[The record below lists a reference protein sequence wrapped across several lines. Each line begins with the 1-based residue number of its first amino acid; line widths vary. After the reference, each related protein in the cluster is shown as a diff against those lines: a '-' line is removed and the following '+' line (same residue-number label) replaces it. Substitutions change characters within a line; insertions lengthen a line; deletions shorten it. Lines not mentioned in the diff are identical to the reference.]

1 MSVVPAAHG
10 YRVDP
15 ALGIVYGR
23 RGRII
28 RGSLDRVGYVQ
39 FVHVT
44 KGERVWPLAHRLI
57 WEAVHGPVP
66 DGFELNHRNGRK
78 TDNRIENLEVVTRG
92 DNLRHAYRLGLRTS
106 TKGRRRTCRS

>member
-1 MSVVPAAHG
+1 MSAIPAAHG

-15 ALGIVYGR
+15 AMGLVYGR

-39 FVHVT
+39 FVNVT
-44 KGERVWPLAHRLI
+44 SRERTWPMAHRLI

-66 DGFELNHRNGRK
+66 DGLEINHKNGCK
-78 TDNRIENLEVVTRG
+78 TDNRIENLELVTRG
-92 DNLRHAYRLGLRTS
+92 ENLRHAYRLGLRVS
-106 TKGRRRTCRS
+106 TKGRRFACR